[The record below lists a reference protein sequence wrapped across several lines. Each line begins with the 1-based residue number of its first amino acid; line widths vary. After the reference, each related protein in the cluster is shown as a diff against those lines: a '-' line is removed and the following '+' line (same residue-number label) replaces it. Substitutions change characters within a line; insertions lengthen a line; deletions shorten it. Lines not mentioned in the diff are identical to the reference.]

1 MIIKIKQ
8 KLNDE
13 NTSENKFSIVILIAV
28 ILQGQIIRRARL
40 HKVYS
45 CKALVKVKDMEQQEN
60 ENTSNSITH
69 TLVLHYQSS
78 RYLQY
83 FSDPKEV
90 IAEFTEGSFIL
101 HLSLGES

>member
-1 MIIKIKQ
+1 MRIKIKQ

-13 NTSENKFSIVILIAV
+13 NTSENKFSIVILTAV
-28 ILQGQIIRRARL
+28 ISPGPIIGRARS

-60 ENTSNSITH
+60 ENTSNSTTH
-69 TLVLHYQSS
+69 TLVLDYESP

-83 FSDPKEV
+83 FSDPEEA

-101 HLSLGES
+101 HLSLG